1 MSGGIFEGIEKNL
14 DGAKRAPKGGA
25 LGYNAA
31 KARKYA
37 IEQMIARN
45 EAREIARSREE
56 AIKKHGTK

>member
-1 MSGGIFEGIEKNL
+1 KNIDGWKAHD
-14 DGAKRAPKGGA
+14 DGAKRAPRGGG

-45 EAREIARSREE
+45 EVREIARSREE
-56 AIKKHGTK
+56 AIKKYGVK